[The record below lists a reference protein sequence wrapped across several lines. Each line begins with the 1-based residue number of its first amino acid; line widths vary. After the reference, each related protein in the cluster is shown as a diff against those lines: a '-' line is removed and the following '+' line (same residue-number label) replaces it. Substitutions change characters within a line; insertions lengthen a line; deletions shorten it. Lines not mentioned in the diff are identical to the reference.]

1 MSRGEEPAHITS
13 PAHEDFPPWIRDEDL
28 IARAAHEARACVR
41 VSVCDA
47 VEVVIG
53 RGGKP
58 DLELDLEAIR
68 ADAAPVY
75 RRRGGGCAVVLDPG
89 NLLVSAAAPMAGV
102 GGVTSAFTAFTG
114 WVTGGLAAVG
124 IPGVTGAGVSDLV
137 LDDRKVGGS
146 CIYRTRG
153 LVYYSTTLLVEPDL
167 SLIERYLP
175 HPPREPG
182 YRRGGFYPALLG
194 TLPLDRGT
202 LPSARVPL
210 PPGAPPPFLPRALS
224 PPLPQSSPSR
234 HPPSL
239 PAAPLP
245 LCHAL

>member
-1 MSRGEEPAHITS
+1 MSRGEEPAYITS

-182 YRRGGFYPALLG
+182 YRRGRIHRDFMG
-194 TLPLDRGT
+194 TLPVAVGT
-202 LPSARVPL
+202 DFAERLRAVL
-210 PPGAPPPFLPRALS
+210 GA
-224 PPLPQSSPSR
+224 
-234 HPPSL
+234 SL
-239 PAAPLP
+239 PDLA
-245 LCHAL
+245 